1 MALNVLWY
9 YAIAFIIIWIV
20 AILFKDRLKI
30 DIEGPIMMRRTQRLR
45 DFIDSVA
52 MKSPRSWRLIMNIG
66 VPVSFFF
73 MVVIVGIIISTLPTT
88 FSNPQLQLV
97 LPGVDIPGSPVLIPL
112 GYGIIALMT
121 VLIVHEFG
129 HGIISRVEGVKIDSI
144 GVLLLAVLPGAFVEP
159 NEEDVQKSE
168 RIQKLRIYAAG
179 SIFNMILAFI
189 SLIIIMFIS
198 LMILSSLSVGIPGI
212 SVPGTDIKTQPASF
226 TIKGPVFPT
235 FHNDGVQ
242 ISSVVPNSPADGILP
257 SGSIVQSVNGVDTS
271 NVNDSQTILSHT
283 TIGENVTFQTT
294 TGNYTVKAGVPPNG
308 TAQGYIGIR
317 EQQHVVVDSNVAK
330 TVGTQIP
337 WFIYSIQQLFLW
349 IFLLNFSVGIFNLL
363 PMKPL
368 DGGLLLEE
376 LLGYK
381 LSESKVRKIMTP
393 LSYILIVLIASIIIY
408 SLAKGIL
415 LLL

>member
-168 RIQKLRIYAAG
+168 KLQKLRIYAAG
-179 SIFNMILAFI
+179 SIFNMILAAI
-189 SLIIIMFIS
+189 SLIIVIFIS
-198 LMILSSLSVGIPGI
+198 LMILSSLSIGIPGI
-212 SVPGTDIKTQPASF
+212 SIPGTDIKTQPASF
-226 TIKGPVFPT
+226 TIDGPVFPT
-235 FHNDGVQ
+235 FHNNGVQ
-242 ISSVVPNSPADGILP
+242 ISSVVPNSPADGILTP
-257 SGSIVQSVNGVDTS
+257 GTIVQSVNGVDTS
-271 NVNDSQTILSHT
+271 NVNNYVAVLNQTK
-283 TIGENVTFQTT
+283 IGENVSFQTT
-294 TGNYTVKAGVPPNG
+294 TGNYTVKAGVSPNN
-308 TAQGYIGIR
+308 ASRGYIGIR
-317 EQQHVVVDSNVAK
+317 SQENIVVNSNVAK

-381 LSESKVRKIMTP
+381 LSESKVSKIMTP

-408 SLAKGIL
+408 SLARGIL